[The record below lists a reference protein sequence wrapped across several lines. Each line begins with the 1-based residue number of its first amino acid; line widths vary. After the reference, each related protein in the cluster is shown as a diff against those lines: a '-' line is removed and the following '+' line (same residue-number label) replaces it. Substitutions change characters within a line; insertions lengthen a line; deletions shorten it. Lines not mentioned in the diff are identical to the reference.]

1 MIKETFLSLIST
13 IKSNMITIFGIITA
27 LLSPI
32 KYLMILVG
40 VFIIIDTIFGIYT
53 SKKLGVKLTSRKL
66 SKFISKMLV
75 YQSVVILAFAIDK
88 LLIGDLLLLVLSV
101 PLTITKIV
109 TLALVINESFSIDE
123 KLRMVNK
130 ERGVWFYFKRTI
142 GVAKLIKKETEKI
155 KE

>member
-1 MIKETFLSLIST
+1 MIRETLHTLITT

-40 VFIIIDTIFGIYT
+40 VFIVIDTIFGIYT
-53 SKKLGVKLTSRKL
+53 SKKIGVKLTSRKL
-66 SKFISKMLV
+66 SRFISKMVV

-101 PLTITKIV
+101 PLTITKIA
-109 TLALVINESFSIDE
+109 TLALVINECFSIDE
-123 KLRMVNK
+123 KLRMINSEK
-130 ERGVWFYFKRTI
+130 GLWFYFKQMI
-142 GVAKLIKKETEKI
+142 GIAKLIKKETDDIQK
-155 KE
+155 